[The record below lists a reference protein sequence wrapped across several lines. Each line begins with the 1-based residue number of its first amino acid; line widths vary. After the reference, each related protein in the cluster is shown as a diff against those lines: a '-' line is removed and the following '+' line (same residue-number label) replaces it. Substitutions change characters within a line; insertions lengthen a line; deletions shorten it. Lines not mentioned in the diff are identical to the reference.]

1 MNRGCQF
8 GSPAFQKEVIVKY
21 LRQLAVILGFSCL
34 GELLHSLISFPVPAS
49 IYGMVLLFLAL
60 SLGLVKL
67 EAVKETGKY
76 LVSIMSVLFVCPA
89 VGLLS
94 CWELLRDNLVP
105 ILVITAVSFLATFA
119 VSGWVT
125 QHFVKE
131 DVHDEAAV

>member
-1 MNRGCQF
+1 MAAPF
-8 GSPAFQKEVIVKY
+8 FKKEVIVKY

-34 GELLHSLISFPVPAS
+34 GELLHSLIPFPIPAS

-67 EAVKETGKY
+67 DAVKETGKY

-94 CWELLRDNLVP
+94 CWELLRDNLAAV
-105 ILVITAVSFLATFA
+105 LVITVVSFLATFA

-125 QHFVKE
+125 QCLVKE